1 MYFGVSYGKYTPVDI
16 MLTHR
21 LNQSSLTGMRHRGGF
36 DIPLVIGFLLPRQ
49 RCRLWKPLPGVL
61 CPLCIHKPTGHSR
74 PYWRRKSQRNRRPF
88 GFPARFER
96 STHKWKMVCGHLFQN
111 AKIPRTS
118 PDKEMKFWEFFQQS
132 ILAPPFLV
140 SRSPPSGWCIPCRSR
155 WKASE
160 SGPWPPA
167 GSQCQS
173 GNSEAASE

>member
-1 MYFGVSYGKYTPVDI
+1 

-36 DIPLVIGFLLPRQ
+36 DIPLVIGFLPPRQ
-49 RCRLWKPLPGVL
+49 RVPFVS
-61 CPLCIHKPTGHSR
+61 I
-74 PYWRRKSQRNRRPF
+74 SQQGALAPIGDVRAKGICCPF

-96 STHKWKMVCGHLFQN
+96 STHKWKMVCGHSFQN

-132 ILAPPFLV
+132 ILAPPFSV
-140 SRSPPSGWCIPCRSR
+140 SRSPPSEWCIPCRSR

-160 SGPWPPA
+160 SGPWLPA
-167 GSQCQS
+167 GSRCQS